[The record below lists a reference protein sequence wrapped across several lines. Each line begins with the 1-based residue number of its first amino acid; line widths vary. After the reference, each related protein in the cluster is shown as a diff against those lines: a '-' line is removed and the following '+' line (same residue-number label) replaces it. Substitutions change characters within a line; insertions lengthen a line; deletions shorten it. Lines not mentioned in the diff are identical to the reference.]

1 MPLVPM
7 PNETYFVLLSA
18 PERQVLAKVCAELR
32 AELTDG
38 ADDPSFRRL
47 FPTAYADDP
56 DRQQF
61 FDQMTRGELTD
72 TRIAALTTVID
83 TADNESLTGDEIES
97 WMLATNAIRLVLGT
111 RLDLSEDDDLDR
123 IEPDDPNLRAYLLY
137 GFLSDLLGSIVIC
150 LRNPGPSRPR

>member
-7 PNETYFVLLSA
+7 PDGTYFILLSSH
-18 PERQVLAKVCAELR
+18 ERQVLAQVCLELR
-32 AELTDG
+32 AELTDD

-72 TRIAALTTVID
+72 TRIAALTVMAD
-83 TADNESLTGDEIES
+83 TAGNEVLTGEEIES
-97 WMLATNAIRLVLGT
+97 WMLATNAVRLVLGT
-111 RLDLSEDDDLDR
+111 RLDLSEDDDIDR
-123 IEPDDPNLRAYLLY
+123 IDPDDPNLASYVLY
-137 GFLSDLLGSIVIC
+137 GFFSQLLGSIVTC
-150 LRNPGPSRPR
+150 LRIR